1 MAPSVR
7 PGARPIFLLNSSLS
21 PGQISVPA
29 LRGGD
34 CSPTF
39 IFRYL
44 KCAPSAQ
51 SHPTFLVPLLPL
63 DTTPNATGHE
73 VRHFDTRKLSGEGT
87 VRAIP
92 TILVLLYVT
101 SLIVSSNFCC
111 YTNVTGLSHRQCRS
125 LFPRV
130 WQGDDFR

>member
-1 MAPSVR
+1 
-7 PGARPIFLLNSSLS
+7 
-21 PGQISVPA
+21 VPA

-92 TILVLLYVT
+92 TILVLLVGLFSRESGKVT
-101 SLIVSSNFCC
+101 IFAEHPWTVNRAKQYDGESECPTSARHEAQVDTI
-111 YTNVTGLSHRQCRS
+111 
-125 LFPRV
+125 
-130 WQGDDFR
+130 